1 MPMRL
6 CNILLK
12 VSSSQFLVQEG
23 SRIVY
28 HATFSIVARCSKTLS
43 LGVCVSTARP
53 AVGSRVPYAEAGV
66 GAIATQANTNIVYG
80 RDGLKLLKKGF
91 SPESVLET
99 LLKQDPD
106 RESRQVILIDRDGRP
121 AAFTGRKTIG
131 WKGHSV
137 GMDYVVAGNML
148 AGGRV
153 IEAMAHAFEGSAGEA
168 LSERL
173 MKALEAGQSA
183 GGDRRGKVSAAL
195 LVASGDQKEGQ
206 PLLDLRIDD
215 HSDPVEEL
223 RRILNTHQTRAG
235 LKRSN
240 RESASF

>member
-1 MPMRL
+1 M
-6 CNILLK
+6 
-12 VSSSQFLVQEG
+12 QED
-23 SRIVY
+23 SVTVY
-28 HATFSIVARCSKTLS
+28 HATFSMVARCSKTLT

-53 AVGSRVPYAEAGV
+53 AVGSRVPHVEAGV
-66 GAIATQANTNIVYG
+66 GAIATQADTNIAYG
-80 RDGLKLLKKGF
+80 IDGLKLLKKGF

-106 RESRQVILIDRDGRP
+106 KESRQVILIDRDGRT

-131 WKGHSV
+131 WRGHLV
-137 GMDYVVAGNML
+137 GRDYVVAGNML

-173 MKALEAGQSA
+173 MKALEAGQGA
-183 GGDRRGKVSAAL
+183 GGDKRGKVSAAL
-195 LVASGDQKEGQ
+195 LVASGDQKAGQ
-206 PLLDLRIDD
+206 PLLDLRVDD
-215 HSDPVEEL
+215 HSDPVREL
-223 RRILNTHQTRAG
+223 ARILNTYHARASLG
-235 LKRSN
+235 RSD